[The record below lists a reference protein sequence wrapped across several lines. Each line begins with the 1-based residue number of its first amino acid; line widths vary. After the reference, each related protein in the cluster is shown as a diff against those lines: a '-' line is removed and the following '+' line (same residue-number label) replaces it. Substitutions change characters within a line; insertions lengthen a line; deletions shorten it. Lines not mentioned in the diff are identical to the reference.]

1 LTYVEYLSTFDVH
14 RRPADPVA
22 RRTRP
27 SDPEG
32 DTVTAEPHAAP
43 PAESELLD
51 VLVIGAGQAGLA
63 AGHALRDTG
72 LSHLLLEAADAAGG
86 SWSHYY
92 DSLTLFSPARF
103 SALPGLPFPAAP
115 NSYPTRDAMDAYLR
129 GYAEHFALPVR
140 TNARVTTVTW
150 DGAVHTVT
158 LSDDEQLRAR
168 ALIAASGG
176 FGRPHVPALPGAF
189 AYGGRLLHVADYRG
203 PDPFAGSRVVV
214 VGAGNSAVQVA
225 VELAQVADVSLATR
239 SPVRLR
245 NQTPLGV
252 DVHYWTGWSRLER
265 LPLGRKAAKSIGVL
279 DTGRYAAALAA
290 SRPDRREMFTR
301 LTPTGVLWGDGAA
314 EDVDAV
320 ILATGYTPDLGYLA
334 DLGAA
339 AADGYPH
346 HCHGI
351 SLTTPRLGFV
361 GIPGQ
366 QGLASATVR
375 GVGADARRV
384 VRALRRQISADE
396 PAPATCRR
404 ATAADQALVVA
415 G

>member
-1 LTYVEYLSTFDVH
+1 
-14 RRPADPVA
+14 
-22 RRTRP
+22 
-27 SDPEG
+27 
-32 DTVTAEPHAAP
+32 VTEKPHAAP
-43 PAESELLD
+43 PADPALLD

-63 AGHALRDTG
+63 AGRALRDTG
-72 LSHLLLEAADAAGG
+72 LSHLLLEAAPAVGG
-86 SWSHYY
+86 SWPRYY

-103 SALPGLPFPAAP
+103 STLPGLPFPAAP
-115 NSYPTRDAMDAYLR
+115 NAYPTRDAMAAYLR

-140 TNARVTTVTW
+140 TNARVTAVTW
-150 DGAVHTVT
+150 DGAAYTVT
-158 LSDDEQLRAR
+158 LADSEQLRGR

-176 FGRPHVPALPGAF
+176 FGRPHVPALPGAA
-189 AYGGRLLHVADYRG
+189 AYGGLLLHVADYRR
-203 PDPFAGSRVVV
+203 PDRFTGSRVVV

-239 SPVRLR
+239 GPVRLR

-252 DVHYWTGWSRLER
+252 DVHYWTGWTGLER
-265 LPLGRKAAKSIGVL
+265 LPLGRKAAKSTGVL

-290 SRPDRREMFTR
+290 GRPDRREIFTR

-334 DLGAA
+334 DLGAV

-346 HCHGI
+346 HCRGI
-351 SLTTPRLGFV
+351 ALTTPRLGFV

-366 QGLASATVR
+366 HGIASATVR
-375 GVGADARRV
+375 GVGVDARRV
-384 VRALRRQISADE
+384 VRALRHQLTAAE

-404 ATAADQALVVA
+404 ATAADRELVTA